1 MPLGGQFARLITLF
15 QVAPV
20 GLVMLTDLS
29 TLITPGSRPGYWS
42 DLWLLLGGLMLCGL
56 AAMSAARLGPRRK
69 WAWSGSIVANAI
81 MAIAWT
87 AAIVWAY
94 SETIAISGADP
105 EAVDPGMLLVSVA
118 FVAVPMIAISVAA
131 VVLLVLPSVLR
142 HCLA

>member
-1 MPLGGQFARLITLF
+1 MPLGGQFARLITF
-15 QVAPV
+15 VQVAPV

-29 TLITPGSRPGYWS
+29 ILITPWSRAMYWS
-42 DLWLLLGGLMLCGL
+42 DLWLVLGGLMFCGL
-56 AAMSAARLGPRRK
+56 AVTSAARLGSGRK
-69 WAWSGSIVANAI
+69 LAWSGTIVANAI

-118 FVAVPMIAISVAA
+118 FIAVPMIAISVAA

>member
-1 MPLGGQFARLITLF
+1 LPLGGQFARLITF
-15 QVAPV
+15 VQVAPV

-29 TLITPGSRPGYWS
+29 ALITPGSRPAYWS
-42 DLWLLLGGLMLCGL
+42 DLWLFLGGLILCGL
-56 AAMSAARLGPRRK
+56 AVTSAARLGPGRK
-69 WAWSGSIVANAI
+69 WAWSGSFVVNAI

-94 SETIAISGADP
+94 SETTAISGADS
-105 EAVDPGMLLVSVA
+105 EAVDPGMVLVSVA
-118 FVAVPMIAISVAA
+118 FVGVPMIAISVAA